1 MEPAGPPRVNK
12 AFGAPGTAGSVEAAM
27 DPRTVWVNGAVGEP
41 EVVGPAGS
49 VWVTVSGEEDSL
61 EHGLSPHTVYP
72 ESDAQSL
79 CTSQCKSFLFMVS
92 FMAVV
97 T

>member
-1 MEPAGPPRVNK
+1 M
-12 AFGAPGTAGSVEAAM
+12 
-27 DPRTVWVNGAVGEP
+27 GEP
-41 EVVGPAGS
+41 VS
-49 VWVTVSGEEDSL
+49 QSQVTLVLIQTEPGIFFFLIFSWACGVRQEDSL